1 MTLKKAGLD
10 QKRRR
15 IIAGGSAAALGSIFG
30 PTIVRGQSRSLPD
43 KIQMGY
49 LPANTILLVFN
60 QGAKIWQEQGLN
72 VEFVR
77 FLGGP
82 EILNALASASI
93 PVAEV
98 GVGPALLSALRG
110 APFVFFTLGSVSGK
124 NFPFTRIMVNKDSS
138 IRSFADL
145 AGKTLALHQR
155 GTMEHLSLG
164 AASAKYKVST
174 NDIKVQLVPIPNQPQ
189 VLAQKQVDAIYAVPP
204 FDVIAEKKFSA
215 RTLIETTDFVPYL
228 GYSALAMHKTFV
240 SEYPEA
246 VDRLLKAWIQFSRW
260 VDDNTSQARA
270 ASGAFLNIPPDIA
283 PGVRVPYYTR
293 NALPVVPNV
302 YHIYQMYL
310 TAKIVEP
317 SSGISKVINDYFIEP
332 ASRYTM
338 KALDEVG
345 RQPDPLVRDFLNT
358 KLPLLDQPNSAYFA
372 PWEKELAR

>member
-1 MTLKKAGLD
+1 
-10 QKRRR
+10 
-15 IIAGGSAAALGSIFG
+15 
-30 PTIVRGQSRSLPD
+30 
-43 KIQMGY
+43 MGY

-60 QGAKIWQEQGLN
+60 QGARIWQDQGLN

-124 NFPFTRIMVNKDSS
+124 SYPFTRIMVNADSN
-138 IRSFADL
+138 IQKFADL
-145 AGKTLALHQR
+145 GGKTLALHQR

-164 AASAKYKVST
+164 AATARYGIPT
-174 NDIKVQLVPIPNQPQ
+174 ADIKVQLVPLPNQPQ

-204 FDVIAEKKFSA
+204 FDVVAEKKFGA
-215 RTLIETTDFVPYL
+215 RTLVETTDFVPYL
-228 GYSALAMHKTFV
+228 GYSALAMHKKFV
-240 SEYPEA
+240 AEYPEA
-246 VDRLLKAWIQFSRW
+246 VHRLLKAWIQFSRW
-260 VDDNTSQARA
+260 VDDNAAQAQA
-270 ASGAFLNIPPDIA
+270 ASGKFLNIPPDIA

-293 NALPVVPNV
+293 NALPVMPNV

-310 TAKIVEP
+310 AAKIVEP
-317 SSGISKVINDYFIEP
+317 ASNISSVINEYFVEP

-338 KALDEVG
+338 KALEDVG

-358 KLPLLDQPNSAYFA
+358 RLPLLKEPNSAYFA
-372 PWEKELAR
+372 PWEKGLAQ